1 MSSIIMPS
9 RRLFLGGLIAAP
21 AVIAANRLMSVKS
34 IITTDE
40 ISLVS
45 GKSDWVLISNGGDPV
60 WGKRDILERL
70 YYEKN
75 TEHYVNKWSSATITP
90 PDFKTQILKEVQLPE
105 RTDYRKYHAGTEL
118 LKIHPGRIIV

>member
-9 RRLFLGGLIAAP
+9 RRFFLGGLIAAP

-34 IITTDE
+34 IITADE
-40 ISLVS
+40 ISLAV
-45 GKSDWVLISNGGDPV
+45 GKSDWVLISNGGEPV
-60 WGKRDILERL
+60 WGKRDLLEKM

-75 TEHYVNKWSSATITP
+75 IEHYVNKTITP

-105 RTDYRKYHAGTEL
+105 RSNYRTVHAGTEL
-118 LKIHPGRIIV
+118 LAIHPGRIIA